1 MDMGL
6 REWLVICGLV
16 VVLLVI
22 LDSVRRHFGRN
33 SLKFKLDRK
42 LINQFSEDVGN
53 PEIVG
58 PVRVAKNKATK
69 EKATKTTKEP
79 YLGVPDSTIDD
90 ALEEY
95 EQRQANLYI
104 DEPIQASQDTFEF
117 TDDEPD
123 ENDAPVG
130 FEEILVIYV
139 ESFDEAGFHGQ
150 DLLQC
155 LLESGLRFGEMDIFH
170 RHETMSGTGAKLFS
184 MANALNPGVFDL
196 DNMEDFSTRAVCFFM
211 SLPGPKHPKQAFDL
225 MLNAARKLAN
235 DLGGEL
241 KDDHRSVL
249 TAQTI
254 DLYRQKITDFE
265 RRYMLLKK

>member
-42 LINQFSEDVGN
+42 LINQFSEDVDN

-58 PVRVAKNKATK
+58 PVRVAKNKASK
-69 EKATKTTKEP
+69 EKVVKEP

-90 ALEEY
+90 ALQEY

-104 DEPIQASQDTFEF
+104 DEPIQASQDAFEF
-117 TDDEPD
+117 ADDEPD
-123 ENDAPVG
+123 EKDAPVD

-139 ESFDEAGFHGQ
+139 ESFDEAGFQGQ

-170 RHETMSGTGAKLFS
+170 RHETMAGTGAKLFS

-196 DNMEDFSTRAVCFFM
+196 DNMDDFSTRAVCFFM
-211 SLPGPKHPKQAFDL
+211 SLPGPKQPKQAFDL

-249 TAQTI
+249 TTQTI
-254 DLYRQKITDFE
+254 DLFRQRITDFE
-265 RRYMLLKK
+265 RRNMLLK

>member
-42 LINQFSEDVGN
+42 LINQFSEDVDN

-58 PVRVAKNKATK
+58 PVRVAKNKAAK
-69 EKATKTTKEP
+69 EKTVKEP

-90 ALEEY
+90 AMREY
-95 EQRQANLYI
+95 EERQANLYI
-104 DEPIQASQDTFEF
+104 DEPIQASQDAFEF
-117 TDDEPD
+117 ADDEPEVSD
-123 ENDAPVG
+123 TPVE
-130 FEEILVIYV
+130 FEEILVVYV

-170 RHETMSGTGAKLFS
+170 RHETMSGKGAKLFS

-196 DNMEDFSTRAVCFFM
+196 DNMDDFSTRAVCFFM
-211 SLPGPKHPKQAFDL
+211 SLPGPKQPKQAFDL

-249 TAQTI
+249 TTQTI
-254 DLYRQKITDFE
+254 DLFRQRITDFE
-265 RRYMLLKK
+265 RRNMLLK